1 MKAKTHGTE
10 IADKLEMNRSI
21 ARIPRLKLWLIL
33 GGAALLAIIGIVVW
47 RAMAT
52 PEGPQYKT
60 EEVRRGDLSVVVSA
74 TGTLEPTNQVDV
86 SSELSGIVKNVAVD
100 YNDRVK
106 ASQTLAQLDTTKL
119 EVQLTQSKA
128 ALESARAKVLQTQA
142 TVTETLSKLKQYQR
156 VREIS
161 NNKVPS
167 QSEMDTA
174 EALYERAKAEAAGA
188 RAAVLQAEA
197 TVEANQTDLKK
208 ATIRSPINGIVIA
221 RSVEPGQT
229 VASSLQAP
237 VLFTL
242 AEDLTQME
250 LQVDV
255 DEADVGKVR
264 ASQNASFTV
273 DAYPDRK
280 FQARITQVRYGSKTV
295 EGVVTYKTILK
306 VDNGD
311 LSLRPGMTATADII
325 VKNIENAL
333 LVPNGALRFVPEVK
347 NDAKEQKAPSKGLVG
362 ALLPRPP
369 QQQKK
374 DVDDGKNGAQ
384 KQQQVWELKDGK
396 LSPIVITVGST
407 NGLLTEVLSGAVQPG
422 MKVVVETVEG
432 KK

>member
-1 MKAKTHGTE
+1 MKRNTDSRSE
-10 IADKLEMNRSI
+10 IHDKLELNRSL

-33 GGAALLAIIGIVVW
+33 AFAALIVLGGAFLWKTKG
-47 RAMAT
+47 T
-52 PEGPQYKT
+52 SEEPQYKT
-60 EEVRRGDLSVVVSA
+60 EEVQRGNLSVIVSA
-74 TGTLEPTNQVDV
+74 TGTLQPTNKVDV
-86 SSELSGIVKNVAVD
+86 SSELSGIVKHVSVD

-106 ASQTLAQLDTTKL
+106 KGQTLAQLDTTKL
-119 EVQLTQSKA
+119 EAQLTQSKA

-142 TVTETLSKLKQYQR
+142 TVTETLSKLKQFQK
-156 VREIS
+156 VRELS

-174 EALYERAKAEAAGA
+174 EALHERAKAEAAAA

-208 ATIRSPINGIVIA
+208 AAIRSPINGVVIA

-242 AEDLTQME
+242 AEDLAQME

-264 ASQNASFTV
+264 PDQSASFSV

-280 FQARITQVRYGSKTV
+280 FGARITQVRYGSKTV
-295 EGVVTYKTILK
+295 EGVVTYQTILK
-306 VDNGD
+306 VNNADF
-311 LSLRPGMTATADII
+311 SLRPGMTATADII
-325 VKNIENAL
+325 VKSVENAI
-333 LVPNGALRFVPEVK
+333 LVPNGALRFAPAVK
-347 NDAKEQKAPSKGLVG
+347 EEKAPSRGLVG

-369 QQQKK
+369 RQEKK
-374 DVDDGKNGAQ
+374 QAGEAKNGNQ
-384 KQQQVWELKDGK
+384 KQQVWEVKDGK
-396 LSPIVITVGST
+396 LTPIAVTVGST
-407 NGLLTEVLSGAVQPG
+407 NGVLTEIVSGSVQPG
-422 MKVVVETVEG
+422 MKLVVEAVGG

>member
-1 MKAKTHGTE
+1 MEAKPSGME
-10 IADKLEMNRSI
+10 IMDKLEINKSLILR
-21 ARIPRLKLWLIL
+21 PRLKRLLIV
-33 GGAALLAIIGIVVW
+33 GGSAVLVIIGIMVW
-47 RAMAT
+47 MVMRT
-52 PEGPQYKT
+52 SDGIQYRT
-60 EEVRRGDLSVVVSA
+60 EQVRRGNLSVIVSA

-106 ASQTLAQLDTTKL
+106 AGQVLAQLDTTKL
-119 EVQLTQSKA
+119 EAQLTQSRA

-156 VREIS
+156 VRELS

-174 EALYERAKAEAAGA
+174 EALHERAKAEAAAA

-197 TVEANQTDLKK
+197 TVEANQTDLRK
-208 ATIRSPINGIVIA
+208 AVIRSPINGLVIT

-242 AEDLTQME
+242 AEDLAQME

-264 ASQNASFTV
+264 AAQKASFTV

-306 VDNGD
+306 VDNAD
-311 LSLRPGMTATADII
+311 LSLRPGMTATADITI
-325 VKNIENAL
+325 KNIDNAL
-333 LVPNGALRFVPEVK
+333 LVPNSALRFVPQVVQEAGEK
-347 NDAKEQKAPSKGLVG
+347 KAPSGGLVS

-369 QQQKK
+369 RQQKK
-374 DVDDGKNGAQ
+374 AMDNVTNGNE
-384 KQQQVWELKDGK
+384 KHQQVWELKDGK
-396 LSPIVITVGST
+396 IAPVAITVGST
-407 NGLLTEVLSGAVQPG
+407 NGLLTEVLSGGLKPG
-422 MKVVVETVEG
+422 MNVVVEAVGGT
-432 KK
+432 K